1 MLQLT
6 DLCAGQTPRAS
17 EGEAEEKVLQKAPAE
32 WVEGL
37 VQQMGGARDLGEARA
52 RAANE
57 LRSFEQAVMHTTNKV
72 SPPFCHAYS
81 LGINR
86 VC

>member
-1 MLQLT
+1 M
-6 DLCAGQTPRAS
+6 CGAGQTS
-17 EGEAEEKVLQKAPAE
+17 DAEPQEKLPQKAPAE

-37 VQQMGGARDLGEARA
+37 VQQMGGARDLGEART

-72 SPPFCHAYS
+72 SLQGKY
-81 LGINR
+81 
-86 VC
+86 